1 MPIRLNLLA
10 EAQAAADMRRRDPV
24 KRALWL
30 AALCIALM
38 LVWSS
43 FLQLRVTLANSETTR
58 VETQMGA
65 RTNEFQQILDNQRK
79 TREINERLRVLRQ
92 LASNRFLNG
101 NLLNALQL
109 TTVDDVQLIRL
120 RVEQLYTT
128 FEGSKTRTNDDNGIV
143 IAGKPAAAT
152 ERILVSLEGIDSSP
166 NPGDQVNR
174 FKAVLATN
182 AYFKTMLLKTNAIS
196 LKSLSPPQ
204 VTPVTGKPCV
214 MFTLECRY
222 PETTR

>member
-10 EAQAAADMRRRDPV
+10 EAQADADMRRRDPV

-30 AALCIALM
+30 AALFIALM
-38 LVWSS
+38 LAWSS
-43 FLQLRVTLANSETTR
+43 FLQLRITLANSDTSRLEA
-58 VETQMGA
+58 QMGA
-65 RTNEFQQILDNQRK
+65 RTNEFQQVLDNQRK
-79 TREINERLRVLRQ
+79 TGEINGRLRVLRQ
-92 LASNRFLNG
+92 LASSRFLNG

-109 TTVDDVQLIRL
+109 TTVDDIQLTRL
-120 RVEQLYTT
+120 RVEQLYSGS
-128 FEGSKTRTNDDNGIV
+128 EGSKTHTNDDNVV
-143 IAGKPAAAT
+143 IPGKPATAT
-152 ERILVSLEGIDSSP
+152 ERIMVSLEGVDSSS

-182 AYFKTMLLKTNAIS
+182 AYFKSMLLRTNAII

-222 PETTR
+222 PEKTR

>member
-10 EAQAAADMRRRDPV
+10 EAQAAEEERRRDPV

-30 AALCIALM
+30 AALAIVLI

-43 FLQLRVTLANSETTR
+43 SLQLRAILVNSEVSRLEGRITN
-58 VETQMGA
+58 

-79 TREINERLRVLRQ
+79 TGEINARLRALGQ
-92 LASNRFLNG
+92 LTSNRLLNG

-109 TTVDDVQLIRL
+109 ATVDDVQLIRL
-120 RVEQLYTT
+120 RLDQTYAS
-128 FEGSKTRTNDDNGIV
+128 FEGTKPHTNDDNVLIP
-143 IAGKPAAAT
+143 GKPATAT
-152 ERILVSLEGIDSSP
+152 ERTMVTLDGVDSSP
-166 NPGDQVNR
+166 NPGDQVTR

-182 AYFKTMLLKTNAIS
+182 AYFKTMLLKTNGIS
-196 LKSLSPPQ
+196 LKNLSPPQ
-204 VTPVTGKPCV
+204 VTPVSGKPCV

-222 PETTR
+222 PEKMR